1 MNWEPQGM
9 YSKFLLKQP
18 TILFGENALM
28 GLKTYACTRVSVIYG
43 SSLDDEYKRKVS
55 NALSSF
61 EISFVKK
68 TWHGEPTL
76 KSLHS
81 TIKEIEEFQPD
92 LIIAIGGG
100 SVIDGA
106 KMVRTYYEF
115 PFFDVRETSFS
126 MLNWKTTFVAIP
138 TTIGS
143 GAEISSASV
152 MYSESQKTK
161 EFVISH
167 QFIPEIIV
175 LEVSLIENAP
185 KRVLLTSMVDAL
197 SHAIEGYMSTIDN
210 LLVDS
215 YAEKAIQIIAEY
227 HHVITSG
234 TEKEFINKLQLAS
247 LFAGLVQNHCIVG
260 ATHAL
265 AHQMS
270 SYGLSHA
277 GAIAL
282 FLPAVI
288 RKNIDS
294 PNPKARFDQLAKHS
308 GFTKGADLLNFVES
322 FIAGID
328 LTKEKDTL
336 KKNRQR
342 IISDNAFFEQA
353 LSDKGGQ
360 GNPVPMNKEFLLEIF
375 KEASS

>member
-1 MNWEPQGM
+1 MWEPQGM

-28 GLKTYACTRVSVIYG
+28 GLKTYASARASVIFG
-43 SSLDDEYKRKVS
+43 SSINDEYKQKIS

-68 TWHGEPTL
+68 TWLGEPTL
-76 KSLHS
+76 ETLHS
-81 TIKEIEEFQPD
+81 TVKKIEEFQPD

-152 MYSESQKTK
+152 MYNENQKTK

-167 QFIPEIIV
+167 QFIPEIVV
-175 LEVSLIENAP
+175 LDASLIENAP
-185 KRVLLTSMVDAL
+185 KRMLLASMVDAL

-215 YAEKAIQIIAEY
+215 YAEKAIQIISKY
-227 HHVITSG
+227 HHVITEG
-234 TEKEFINKLQLAS
+234 AEKEFINKLQLAS

-288 RKNIDS
+288 KKNNSS
-294 PNPKARFDQLAKHS
+294 PESKARFDQLAKNS
-308 GFTKGADLLNFVES
+308 GFAVGADLLSFVEN
-322 FIAGID
+322 FIANVD

-336 KKNRQR
+336 KKNRQK
-342 IISDNAFFEQA
+342 IISDNYFFEQA

-360 GNPVPMNKEFLLEIF
+360 GNPVPMDKEFLVEIF

>member
-1 MNWEPQGM
+1 MWEPQGM

-18 TILFGENALM
+18 TILFGENSIM
-28 GLKTYACTRVSVIYG
+28 GLKTYASSRVVVIHG
-43 SSLDDEYKRKVS
+43 SSLSEEYKQKVS
-55 NALSSF
+55 NAMSAF
-61 EISFVKK
+61 EVNFVKK
-68 TWHGEPTL
+68 TWDGEPTL
-76 KSLHS
+76 ETLNP
-81 TIKEIEEFQPD
+81 TIEKTEKFQPD

-115 PFFDVRETSFS
+115 PFFDINETSFS
-126 MLNWKTTFVAIP
+126 MLNWKTTLVAVP

-152 MYSESQKTK
+152 MYNDKQKTK
-161 EFVISH
+161 EFVVSH

-175 LEVSLIENAP
+175 LEASLIKNAP
-185 KRVLLTSMVDAL
+185 KKILLSSMVDAL

-215 YAEKAIQIIAEY
+215 YAEKAIQIISQY
-227 HHVITSG
+227 YQVIS
-234 TEKEFINKLQLAS
+234 ESVDEENINKLQLAS

-270 SYGLSHA
+270 AYGLSHA
-277 GAIAL
+277 SAIAI
-282 FLPAVI
+282 FLPSVI
-288 RKNIDS
+288 KKNIE
-294 PNPKARFDQLAKHS
+294 NPIVKSRFNQLAIHS
-308 GFTKGADLLNFVES
+308 GFAKGEDLLSFVEKFITS
-322 FIAGID
+322 FD
-328 LTKEKDTL
+328 LTKELNVVKANKDQIL
-336 KKNRQR
+336 
-342 IISDNAFFEQA
+342 SDEIFFEQA

-360 GNPVPMNKEFLLEIF
+360 GNPVPMDKKYLMDIF
-375 KEASS
+375 KAASL

>member
-1 MNWEPQGM
+1 MWEPQGM

-18 TILFGENALM
+18 TILFGQNAIM
-28 GLKTYACTRVSVIYG
+28 GLKTYACSRVAVIHG
-43 SSLDDEYKRKVS
+43 SGVNEEYKQKIS
-55 NALSSF
+55 NAVSAF
-61 EISFVKK
+61 EIVFVQK
-68 TWHGEPTL
+68 TWLGEPTL
-76 KSLHS
+76 ENLSS
-81 TIKEIEEFQPD
+81 TIKEIENFNPD

-115 PFFDVRETSFS
+115 PFFDVKETSFS
-126 MLNWKTTFVAIP
+126 MLNWKTTFVAVP

-152 MYSESQKTK
+152 MYNDRQKTK

-175 LEVSLIENAP
+175 LEASLIENAP
-185 KRVLLTSMVDAL
+185 KKVLLSSMVDAL

-215 YAEKAIQIIAEY
+215 YAEKAIQIISQY
-227 HHVITSG
+227 YKVISEG
-234 TEKEFINKLQLAS
+234 IEQEHINKLQLAS

-270 SYGLSHA
+270 AYGLSHA
-277 GAIAL
+277 SAIAI

-288 RKNIDS
+288 RKNIKDADAKS
-294 PNPKARFDQLAKHS
+294 RFNQLAIHS
-308 GFTKGADLLNFVES
+308 GFAKGEDLLSFVEE
-322 FIAGID
+322 FIGSVD
-328 LTKEKDTL
+328 LEEEL
-336 KKNRQR
+336 NVVKKNKQY
-342 IISDNAFFEQA
+342 ILSDDVFFEQA
-353 LSDKGGQ
+353 LNDKGGQ
-360 GNPVPMNKEFLLEIF
+360 GNPVPMDKEFLVEIF

>member
-1 MNWEPQGM
+1 MWEPQGM
-9 YSKFLLKQP
+9 YSKFVLKQP
-18 TILFGENALM
+18 TILFGPNAIM
-28 GLKTYACTRVSVIYG
+28 GLKTYACARVSVIHG
-43 SSLDDEYKRKVS
+43 SSLDEGYKDKIIR
-55 NALSSF
+55 ALSSY
-61 EISFVKK
+61 EISFVNK
-68 TWHGEPTL
+68 TWLGEPTL
-76 KSLHS
+76 ESLYS
-81 TIKEIEEFQPD
+81 TIKKVEEFKPD

-115 PFFDVRETSFS
+115 PFFEVNETSFS

-152 MYSESQKTK
+152 MYNDKSKAK
-161 EFVISH
+161 EFIISH

-175 LEVSLIENAP
+175 LEASLIENAP
-185 KRVLLTSMVDAL
+185 KKVLMSSMVDAM
-197 SHAIEGYMSTIDN
+197 SHAIEGYMSTLDN

-215 YAEKAIQIIAEY
+215 YAEKAIQIISQY
-227 HHVITSG
+227 YQVISEGVTQ
-234 TEKEFINKLQLAS
+234 ENINKLQLAS

-270 SYGLSHA
+270 AYGLSHA
-277 GAIAL
+277 CAIAI

-288 RKNIDS
+288 RKNIENTDAKS
-294 PNPKARFDQLAKHS
+294 RFNQLALHS
-308 GFTKGADLLNFVES
+308 GFAKGENLLSFVEEFIGS
-322 FIAGID
+322 FD
-328 LTKEKDTL
+328 LEEEL
-336 KKNRQR
+336 NVVKKNKQN
-342 IISDNAFFEQA
+342 ILSDHGFFERA
-353 LSDKGGQ
+353 LNDKGGQ
-360 GNPVPMNKEFLLEIF
+360 GNPVPMDKEFLQEIF